1 MIKRKIMNKRYKQTK
16 KKRSTSTIRLINWVK
31 MIEYGIELYLT
42 IILFDEQ
49 DVIAPP
55 FKQYNI

>member
-1 MIKRKIMNKRYKQTK
+1 MNKRYKQTK